1 MILPQVAT
9 IRNNIVLQAEKER
22 REKAAK
28 QERRKLAERQD
39 LERRRRDAEGF
50 ERSLRKKLS
59 VGDLLTMHKEGRSY
73 SDETILQVVELNKDE
88 SGNLHSITLSDGEYV
103 SHNIKTLPSSPFCYH
118 YIFSVEYVA
127 KVITISRINSQKKF
141 TVQTFAQKLYCF
153 KNSPLGGAII
163 DCKHLQF

>member
-9 IRNNIVLQAEKER
+9 FSNDIVLQAEKER

-28 QERRKLAERQD
+28 QERRELTERQD

-73 SDETILQVVELNKDE
+73 SDETILQVVELNKE
-88 SGNLHSITLSDGEYV
+88 ENGKLHSIALSDGEHV

-118 YIFSVEYVA
+118 YIFSVEYDS
-127 KVITISRINSQKKF
+127 KVITISRINSQKNYSSNLCTKTILF
-141 TVQTFAQKLYCF
+141 QKL
-153 KNSPLGGAII
+153 AAR
-163 DCKHLQF
+163 

>member
-9 IRNNIVLQAEKER
+9 TRNNIVLQAEKER

-28 QERRKLAERQD
+28 QERRELAESQD
-39 LERRRRDAEGF
+39 LKRRRRDAEGF

-88 SGNLHSITLSDGEYV
+88 SGNLDSITLSDGECV
-103 SHNIKTLPSSPFCYH
+103 SQNIKTLPFCYH
-118 YIFSVEYVA
+118 YIFSVKYVA
-127 KVITISRINSQKKF
+127 KVVTISRINSQKKII
-141 TVQTFAQKLYCF
+141 VQTFAQKLYCL
-153 KNSPLGGAII
+153 KT
-163 DCKHLQF
+163 CR

>member
-28 QERRKLAERQD
+28 QERRELAESFGFGTK
-39 LERRRRDAEGF
+39 RDAEGF

-153 KNSPLGGAII
+153 KNSPLGGAKIHR
-163 DCKHLQF
+163 KHLQF

>member
-1 MILPQVAT
+1 MLEFQKG
-9 IRNNIVLQAEKER
+9 NDIVLQAELER
-22 REKAAK
+22 REMMAN
-28 QERRKLAERQD
+28 QERRELAERQD

-88 SGNLHSITLSDGEYV
+88 SGNLHSITLSDGENV

-118 YIFSVEYVA
+118 Y
-127 KVITISRINSQKKF
+127 
-141 TVQTFAQKLYCF
+141 TFLWNTLPRK
-153 KNSPLGGAII
+153 I
-163 DCKHLQF
+163 LQYKTLHKIYIV

>member
-1 MILPQVAT
+1 M
-9 IRNNIVLQAEKER
+9 AES
-22 REKAAK
+22 
-28 QERRKLAERQD
+28 QD

-118 YIFSVEYVA
+118 YIFFCGIRCQSYNNYE
-127 KVITISRINSQKKF
+127 NQFPEKKI
-141 TVQTFAQKLYCF
+141 TVQTFAKNLYCL
-153 KNSPLGGAII
+153 KSRR
-163 DCKHLQF
+163 

>member
-28 QERRKLAERQD
+28 QERRELAESQD

-103 SHNIKTLPSSPFCYH
+103 SHNIKKTTFLTLLLSLHFFCGIRCQSSNYLENQFPEKIYSSNLC
-118 YIFSVEYVA
+118 A
-127 KVITISRINSQKKF
+127 KSILFKKL
-141 TVQTFAQKLYCF
+141 AARWC
-153 KNSPLGGAII
+153 
-163 DCKHLQF
+163 

>member
-28 QERRKLAERQD
+28 QERRELAESQV

-118 YIFSVEYVA
+118 YILFCGIRCQSYNYFENQFPE
-127 KVITISRINSQKKF
+127 KI

-153 KNSPLGGAII
+153 KNSPLGGASIH
-163 DCKHLQF
+163 CKHLQF

>member
-1 MILPQVAT
+1 M
-9 IRNNIVLQAEKER
+9 
-22 REKAAK
+22 
-28 QERRKLAERQD
+28 
-39 LERRRRDAEGF
+39 ERRRRDAEGF

-118 YIFSVEYVA
+118 YIFSCGIRCQSYNYFENQFPEKNYSSNLCT
-127 KVITISRINSQKKF
+127 KSI
-141 TVQTFAQKLYCF
+141 LF
-153 KNSPLGGAII
+153 KISPLGGASIH
-163 DCKHLQF
+163 CKHLQF

>member
-28 QERRKLAERQD
+28 QERRELAERQD

-88 SGNLHSITLSDGEYV
+88 SGNLHSITLSDGNMPTTI
-103 SHNIKTLPSSPFCYH
+103 SKH
-118 YIFSVEYVA
+118 YIPQYQNTTFLTFLLSLHFFVA
-127 KVITISRINSQKKF
+127 QN
-141 TVQTFAQKLYCF
+141 LYCL
-153 KNSPLGGAII
+153 KNSPLGGASML
-163 DCKHLQF
+163 CKHSQS

>member
-9 IRNNIVLQAEKER
+9 ISNNIVLQAEKER

-28 QERRKLAERQD
+28 QERRELAESQD

-73 SDETILQVVELNKDE
+73 SDETFLELNKDE
-88 SGNLHSITLSDGEYV
+88 SGNLHSITQSDGEYV
-103 SHNIKTLPSSPFCYH
+103 SHNIK
-118 YIFSVEYVA
+118 
-127 KVITISRINSQKKF
+127 
-141 TVQTFAQKLYCF
+141 
-153 KNSPLGGAII
+153 
-163 DCKHLQF
+163 

>member
-28 QERRKLAERQD
+28 QERRELAESQD

-118 YIFSVEYVA
+118 YILFCGIRCQSYNYFENQFPEKNYSSNLCT
-127 KVITISRINSQKKF
+127 KSI
-141 TVQTFAQKLYCF
+141 LF
-153 KNSPLGGAII
+153 KIMPLGGASIH
-163 DCKHLQF
+163 CKHLQF

>member
-28 QERRKLAERQD
+28 QERRELAERQD
-39 LERRRRDAEGF
+39 LERRRRRDAEGF

-73 SDETILQVVELNKDE
+73 SDETIL
-88 SGNLHSITLSDGEYV
+88 
-103 SHNIKTLPSSPFCYH
+103 
-118 YIFSVEYVA
+118 
-127 KVITISRINSQKKF
+127 
-141 TVQTFAQKLYCF
+141 
-153 KNSPLGGAII
+153 
-163 DCKHLQF
+163 

>member
-9 IRNNIVLQAEKER
+9 TRNNIVLQAEKER

-28 QERRKLAERQD
+28 QERRELAESQD

-73 SDETILQVVELNKDE
+73 SDETILQVVELNEDE
-88 SGNLHSITLSDGEYV
+88 SGNLHSITLSDGNM
-103 SHNIKTLPSSPFCYH
+103 S
-118 YIFSVEYVA
+118 A
-127 KVITISRINSQKKF
+127 TISKHYLPHLSAI
-141 TVQTFAQKLYCF
+141 TTFFLWNTLTKL
-153 KNSPLGGAII
+153 
-163 DCKHLQF
+163 

>member
-28 QERRKLAERQD
+28 QERRELAESQD

-118 YIFSVEYVA
+118 YIFSVEYIA
-127 KVITISRINSQKKF
+127 KVITISRINSQKK
-141 TVQTFAQKLYCF
+141 
-153 KNSPLGGAII
+153 
-163 DCKHLQF
+163 LQFEPLHKNYIVSKTRR

>member
-28 QERRKLAERQD
+28 QERRELAERQD

-88 SGNLHSITLSDGEYV
+88 SGNLHSITQSDGENV
-103 SHNIKTLPSSPFCYH
+103 THNIKTLPSSPFCYH

-127 KVITISRINSQKKF
+127 KVITILRINSQKKI

-153 KNSPLGGAII
+153 KHSPLGGASIH
-163 DCKHLQF
+163 CKHLQF

>member
-28 QERRKLAERQD
+28 QERRKLA
-39 LERRRRDAEGF
+39 

-118 YIFSVEYVA
+118 YIFFCGIRCQSYNYFENQFPEKIYSSNLCT
-127 KVITISRINSQKKF
+127 K
-141 TVQTFAQKLYCF
+141 TVLFQKL
-153 KNSPLGGAII
+153 AARWR
-163 DCKHLQF
+163 

>member
-9 IRNNIVLQAEKER
+9 ISNNIVLQAEKER

-28 QERRKLAERQD
+28 QERRELAESQD

-88 SGNLHSITLSDGEYV
+88 SGNLHSITLSDGENV
-103 SHNIKTLPSSPFCYH
+103 SHNIKTLPFLPFCYH
-118 YIFSVEYVA
+118 YILFCGIRCQSNNYFEN
-127 KVITISRINSQKKF
+127 KSQKKV
-141 TVQTFAQKLYCF
+141 TVQTFTQNLYCL
-153 KNSPLGGAII
+153 KSRR
-163 DCKHLQF
+163 

>member
-9 IRNNIVLQAEKER
+9 ISNNIVLQAEKER

-28 QERRKLAERQD
+28 QERRELAESQV

-59 VGDLLTMHKEGRSY
+59 VGDLLTMHKEGRSF
-73 SDETILQVVELNKDE
+73 SDETILQDE
-88 SGNLHSITLSDGEYV
+88 IENLHSITLSDGEYV

-118 YIFSVEYVA
+118 YILFCGIRCQSYNYFENQFPEKNYSSNLCT
-127 KVITISRINSQKKF
+127 KIILF
-141 TVQTFAQKLYCF
+141 QKLAARWC
-153 KNSPLGGAII
+153 
-163 DCKHLQF
+163 